1 MGASL
6 HSHGGP
12 RHLTSRPALPTQ
24 MSVATQA
31 IPRECFFPGPISS
44 ISWLA
49 HQCLVC
55 NLRNFPDEVLNNIP
69 THTWKVGKN
78 RRQTQA
84 TPGGQVAVIRRKET
98 YLGGL
103 SWAAPSR
110 GDLYMRS
117 QSLRSLYRDLKG
129 VQRRVPATWSPQH
142 LTRKAST
149 SKRLRLWEPCGEM
162 HKGRG
167 GARSLPPSPR
177 VHGQSRPLDD
187 LLRHQVQ
194 PIHAPS
200 VTDNQP

>member
-1 MGASL
+1 MESGEKPKTDSG
-6 HSHGGP
+6 HSRWTGGGDKKEGNLLRRLVLGGP
-12 RHLTSRPALPTQ
+12 
-24 MSVATQA
+24 
-31 IPRECFFPGPISS
+31 
-44 ISWLA
+44 
-49 HQCLVC
+49 
-55 NLRNFPDEVLNNIP
+55 
-69 THTWKVGKN
+69 K
-78 RRQTQA
+78 
-84 TPGGQVAVIRRKET
+84 
-98 YLGGL
+98 
-103 SWAAPSR
+103 SR
-110 GDLYMRS
+110 GSLYA
-117 QSLRSLYRDLKG
+117 QSLRSLYRHLKG